1 MKQYKLLSVL
11 LVLCL
16 FAACSS
22 DGEDDVLHTLPFSLS
37 IYQVAMTIEGG
48 EQEVSISSGNT
59 WQSNTPGNWVTLS
72 PSSGSAGVTKVRIK
86 VKENTSGLPR
96 NGRIAILSGK
106 EEKGIT
112 VMQTSIEGEENYLR
126 LVNLTIDG
134 GTTAVDYVNNA
145 YYLPVDM
152 DIMQPTKVKFEFGGI
167 GVDFIKIGDNKIK
180 SGESTTLELKAGKNI
195 EP

>member
-86 VKENTSGLPR
+86 VKENTSGF
-96 NGRIAILSGK
+96 
-106 EEKGIT
+106 T
-112 VMQTSIEGEENYLR
+112 
-126 LVNLTIDG
+126 
-134 GTTAVDYVNNA
+134 
-145 YYLPVDM
+145 
-152 DIMQPTKVKFEFGGI
+152 
-167 GVDFIKIGDNKIK
+167 
-180 SGESTTLELKAGKNI
+180 
-195 EP
+195 